1 MRRTAPLL
9 LALML
14 GIVVLLVVNLLLGSV
29 KIPVTDV
36 CRILFSQLSTL
47 NSQLSTENEI
57 WRNIIFSSRLPQA
70 LTAIVAGAG
79 LAVSGLQM
87 QTVFRNPLAGPSV
100 LGISNGSALG
110 VAFVVLLSGK
120 LGGVALSRLGYL
132 GDAAMS
138 VAAIIGALAVMLL
151 ILWVSQKVKG
161 NVTLLII
168 GVMIGYLANAI
179 IGVLKFLAPEEDVKS
194 FVVWGLGSFSRVSGD
209 EMMLFIG
216 LMCVLLPLTYLLVKP
231 MNLLLLGDRYA
242 ANLGLNIRR
251 SRMLVIISSG
261 VLVAIV
267 TAYCGPIM
275 FIGLAVPHLARALF
289 RTSDHR
295 ILMPATAL
303 CGSALALVCN
313 IIARMPGF
321 EGALPVN
328 SVTALVGAP
337 VIAMVLFHKRKDDF
351 EE

>member
-1 MRRTAPLL
+1 MRRTLQL
-9 LALML
+9 IL
-14 GIVVLLVVNLLLGSV
+14 VLLVAIVVMVIVNLFIGSV
-29 KIPVTDV
+29 KIPVADI
-36 CRILFSQLSTL
+36 CRILLGDSSE
-47 NSQLSTENEI
+47 SEI
-57 WRNIIFSSRLPQA
+57 WQNIIWKSRLPQV
-70 LTAIVAGAG
+70 LTAIMAGAG

-138 VAAIIGALAVMLL
+138 VAAIVGALAVMLL
-151 ILWVSQKVKG
+151 IVWVAQRVAG

-179 IGVLKFLAPEEDVKS
+179 IGVLKFLAPDEDVKS

-209 EMMLFIG
+209 EMVLFVI
-216 LMCVLLPLTYLLVKP
+216 LMCVLIPLSFLLVKP
-231 MNLLLLGDRYA
+231 MNMMLLGDRYA
-242 ANLGLNIRR
+242 SNLGLDIRR
-251 SRMLVIISSG
+251 ARMLIIVSSG

-275 FIGLAVPHLARALF
+275 FIGMAVPHLARAIF
-289 RTSDHR
+289 RSSDHR
-295 ILMPATAL
+295 VLMPATAL
-303 CGSALALVCN
+303 CGALLALVCN
-313 IIARMPGF
+313 FIARMPGF

-328 SVTALVGAP
+328 SATALVGAP
-337 VIAMVLFHKRKDDF
+337 VIAAVLFRKKDR
-351 EE
+351 ETSL

>member
-1 MRRTAPLL
+1 
-9 LALML
+9 
-14 GIVVLLVVNLLLGSV
+14 
-29 KIPVTDV
+29 
-36 CRILFSQLSTL
+36 
-47 NSQLSTENEI
+47 
-57 WRNIIFSSRLPQA
+57 
-70 LTAIVAGAG
+70 

-100 LGISNGSALG
+100 LGISNGAALG
-110 VAFVVLLSGK
+110 VAFVVLLSGR

-138 VAAIIGALAVMLL
+138 VAAIVGALAVLML
-151 ILWVSQKVKG
+151 IVWVSNKVQG

-179 IGVLKFLAPEEDVKS
+179 IGVLKFLSPEEDVKA

-209 EMMLFIG
+209 EMLLFVV
-216 LMCVLLPLTYLLVKP
+216 LMAVLLPLSCLLVKT

-251 SRMLVIISSG
+251 ARLLVIVSSG

-289 RTSDHR
+289 HTSDHR
-295 ILMPATAL
+295 VLMPATML
-303 CGSALALVCN
+303 CGAVLALLCN
-313 IIARMPGF
+313 LIARMPGF

-337 VIAMVLFHKRKDDF
+337 VIAAVLFRRRRGDVG
-351 EE
+351 E

>member
-1 MRRTAPLL
+1 MTFRPQITKISLILL
-9 LALML
+9 L
-14 GIVVLLVVNLLLGSV
+14 VLAIAVLAIVNLLIGSV
-29 KIPVTDV
+29 EIPVSDV
-36 CRILFSQLSTL
+36 CRILFGYGSESEVWQ
-47 NSQLSTENEI
+47 
-57 WRNIIFSSRLPQA
+57 NIIWKSRLPQA
-70 LTAIVAGAG
+70 LTAIAAGAG

-110 VAFVVLLSGK
+110 VAFVVLLSGRI
-120 LGGVALSRLGYL
+120 GGVALSRLGYL

-138 VAAIIGALAVMLL
+138 VAAIVGALAVMML
-151 ILWVSQKVKG
+151 IMWISQKVKG

-179 IGVLKFLAPEEDVKS
+179 IGVLKFLSPEEDVKA

-209 EMMLFIG
+209 EMVLFVV
-216 LMCVLLPLTYLLVKP
+216 LMCILLPLSCLLVKS

-242 ANLGLNIRR
+242 ANLGLNI
-251 SRMLVIISSG
+251 SRARLLVILSSG
-261 VLVAIV
+261 ILVAIV

-275 FIGLAVPHLARALF
+275 FIGLAVPHLARAIF

-295 ILMPATAL
+295 ILMPATML
-303 CGSALALVCN
+303 CGAALALVCN
-313 IIARMPGF
+313 LIARMPGF

-337 VIAMVLFHKRKDDF
+337 VIAAVLFRRRKDDIG
-351 EE
+351 E

>member
-1 MRRTAPLL
+1 
-9 LALML
+9 LAA
-14 GIVVLLVVNLLLGSV
+14 IAVLFVLNLLLGTV
-29 KIPVTDV
+29 RIPMADV
-36 CRILFSQLSTL
+36 CAILVGSSD
-47 NSQLSTENEI
+47 NEI
-57 WRNIIFSSRLPQA
+57 WTNIVMQSRVPQA
-70 LTAIVAGAG
+70 LTALGAGAG

-110 VAFVVLLSGK
+110 VAFVVLLSGRV
-120 LGGVALSRLGYL
+120 GGVVLSRLGYL

-138 VAAIIGALAVMLL
+138 VAAIVGALAVLSL

-179 IGVLKFLAPEEDVKS
+179 IGVMKFLSPEEDVKA
-194 FVVWGLGSFSRVSGD
+194 FVVWGLGSFSRVSGN
-209 EMMLFIG
+209 EMVLFVV
-216 LMCVLLPLTYLLVKP
+216 LMCILLPLACLLVKP

-242 ANLGLNIRR
+242 ANLGLNISR
-251 SRMLVIISSG
+251 SRRLIIISSG

-275 FIGLAVPHLARALF
+275 FIGLAVPHLARAIF

-295 ILMPATAL
+295 LLMPATAL
-303 CGSALALVCN
+303 CGAALALMCSL
-313 IIARMPGF
+313 IARMPGF

-337 VIAMVLFHKRKDDF
+337 VIATVLFRRRKDAVG
-351 EE
+351 E

>member
-1 MRRTAPLL
+1 
-9 LALML
+9 
-14 GIVVLLVVNLLLGSV
+14 
-29 KIPVTDV
+29 
-36 CRILFSQLSTL
+36 
-47 NSQLSTENEI
+47 
-57 WRNIIFSSRLPQA
+57 
-70 LTAIVAGAG
+70 
-79 LAVSGLQM
+79 M

-110 VAFVVLLSGK
+110 VAFVVLLSGRI
-120 LGGVALSRLGYL
+120 GGVALSRLGYL

-138 VAAIIGALAVMLL
+138 VAAIIGALAVLML
-151 ILWVSQKVKG
+151 IVWISQKVKG

-179 IGVLKFLAPEEDVKS
+179 IGVLKFLSPEEDVKT

-209 EMMLFIG
+209 EMILFVV
-216 LMCVLLPLTYLLVKP
+216 LMCILLPLSCLLVKQ

-242 ANLGLNIRR
+242 ANLGLNVKRAR
-251 SRMLVIISSG
+251 LLVIVSSG
-261 VLVAIV
+261 ILVAIV

-289 RTSDHR
+289 HSSDHR
-295 ILMPATAL
+295 ILMPGTAL
-303 CGSALALVCN
+303 CGAALALVCN
-313 IIARMPGF
+313 LIARMPGF

-337 VIAMVLFHKRKDDF
+337 VIAAVIFRRRKG
-351 EE
+351 EVGE

>member
-1 MRRTAPLL
+1 MRRFLPITLL
-9 LALML
+9 LLVAIALL
-14 GIVVLLVVNLLLGSV
+14 VVVNLLIGSV
-29 KIPVTDV
+29 RIPVEQV
-36 CRILFSQLSTL
+36 CSILIGRGSQS
-47 NSQLSTENEI
+47 EI
-57 WRNIIFSSRLPQA
+57 YTNIVLSSRLPQV

-110 VAFVVLLSGK
+110 VAFVVLLSGQ

-132 GDAAMS
+132 GDVAIS
-138 VAAIIGALAVMLL
+138 VAAIVGALAVLLL
-151 ILWVSQKVKG
+151 IVWIAQRVKG

-168 GVMIGYLANAI
+168 GVMLGYLATAI
-179 IGVLKFLAPEEDVKS
+179 IGVLKFLSPEEDVKA

-209 EMMLFIG
+209 QMVLFVV
-216 LMCVLLPLTYLLVKP
+216 LMSLLLPLSFLLVKP
-231 MNLLLLGDRYA
+231 MNMLLLGDRYA
-242 ANLGLNIRR
+242 ANLGLHVQCA
-251 SRMLVIISSG
+251 RMQIIVCSG

-295 ILMPATAL
+295 LLMPATAL
-303 CGSALALVCN
+303 CGAALALVCN
-313 IIARMPGF
+313 FIARMPGF

-337 VIAMVLFHKRKDDF
+337 VIAVVLFRRRK
-351 EE
+351 ESYE

>member
-1 MRRTAPLL
+1 ML
-9 LALML
+9 LAA
-14 GIVVLLVVNLLLGSV
+14 IAVLLVVNVLIGTV
-29 KIPVTDV
+29 HIPVAEV
-36 CRILFSQLSTL
+36 CRILMGGGH
-47 NSQLSTENEI
+47 NEI
-57 WRNIIFSSRLPQA
+57 WTNIVLSSRLPQA
-70 LTAIVAGAG
+70 LTAIMAGAG

-110 VAFVVLLSGK
+110 VAIVVLLSGQ
-120 LGGVALSRLGYL
+120 LGGVALSRLGYY
-132 GDAAMS
+132 GEAAMS
-138 VAAIIGALAVMLL
+138 IAAIVGAMAVLLL
-151 ILWVSQKVKG
+151 IMWVAQKVKG
-161 NVTLLII
+161 HVTLLII

-179 IGVLKFLAPEEDVKS
+179 IGVLKFLAPEEDVKA

-209 EMMLFIG
+209 EMLLFVL
-216 LMCVLLPLTYLLVKP
+216 LMCILLPLACLLVKP

-242 ANLGLNIRR
+242 ANLGLNIKR

-275 FIGLAVPHLARALF
+275 FIGLAVPHLARAIF

-295 ILMPATAL
+295 ILMPATAF
-303 CGSALALVCN
+303 CGSALALLCN
-313 IIARMPGF
+313 LIARMPGF

-337 VIAMVLFHKRKDDF
+337 VIAMVIFRRRKDGIG
-351 EE
+351 E

>member
-1 MRRTAPLL
+1 MTSHLSPLTSHLFL
-9 LALML
+9 LTS
-14 GIVVLLVVNLLLGSV
+14 ILVMAIVNLLIGSV
-29 KIPVTDV
+29 KIPVTAI
-36 CRILFSQLSTL
+36 CHILMGDDS
-47 NSQLSTENEI
+47 NVI
-57 WRNIIFSSRLPQA
+57 WTNIIWKSRLPQV
-70 LTAIVAGAG
+70 LTAIAAGAG

-120 LGGVALSRLGYL
+120 LGGVALSRLGYF

-138 VAAIIGALAVMLL
+138 VAVMLL
-151 ILWVSQKVKG
+151 IVWVAQKVKG

-209 EMMLFIG
+209 EMVLFVV
-216 LMCVLLPLTYLLVKP
+216 LMTILIPLSFLMVKP
-231 MNLLLLGDRYA
+231 MNMLLLGERYA
-242 ANLGLNIRR
+242 ANLGLNVKRA
-251 SRMLVIISSG
+251 RMLVIVSSG
-261 VLVAIV
+261 ILVAIV

-275 FIGLAVPHLARALF
+275 FVGLAVPHLARALF
-289 RTSDHR
+289 RSSDHR

-303 CGSALALVCN
+303 CGALLALVCN
-313 IIARMPGF
+313 FIARMPGF

-337 VIAMVLFHKRKDDF
+337 VIAAVIFGRRKN
-351 EE
+351 EVGECNGTL

>member
-1 MRRTAPLL
+1 MKVTLRLVLL
-9 LALML
+9 FV
-14 GIVVLLVVNLLLGSV
+14 GILVLLVANLFIGTV
-29 KIPVTDV
+29 KIPVGDIV
-36 CRILFSQLSTL
+36 RILIGDGNES
-47 NSQLSTENEI
+47 EI
-57 WRNIIFSSRLPQA
+57 WRNIIMSSRLPQA
-70 LTAIVAGAG
+70 LTAIMAGAG

-110 VAFVVLLSGK
+110 VAFVVLLSGQ

-138 VAAIIGALAVMLL
+138 VAAIVGALAVMML

-179 IGVLKFLAPEEDVKS
+179 IGVLKFLSPEEDVKA

-209 EMMLFIG
+209 EMVLFVV
-216 LMCVLLPLTYLLVKP
+216 LMCILLPLAYLLVKP

-251 SRMLVIISSG
+251 IVSSG

-295 ILMPATAL
+295 ILMPATML
-303 CGSALALVCN
+303 CGASLALVCN
-313 IIARMPGF
+313 LIARMPGF

-337 VIAMVLFHKRKDDF
+337 VIAAVLFRKRKDDVG
-351 EE
+351 E